1 MLFPRFVFLPIT
13 SLRSLP
19 SLAGFVRASVFAG
32 TVLLLTT
39 SVQAGAAGIQALPS
53 ADTISAQDAEQL
65 KVSRLLIKAGAIDLA
80 YQYLQKH
87 PPKIAT
93 AALWQAWAE
102 QKWSILIL
110 QQDWEALKTDAR
122 GLPASFG
129 AEASFAIPYEA
140 RALIELQDFTAA
152 RRLLQPALQLD
163 TLSLRLQKLIREQLI
178 TLYRAQGDYAN
189 AKIEAIRFHD
199 EFKPQNSA
207 WFIQRAIIEY
217 LAGDAPGASR
227 LLAAVSSIEAKLL
240 QALFRYE
247 ADEIDLVALNT
258 QISRQLSRKRITLPE
273 HRMAQGILAKVYKN
287 GDESTW
293 IEQIKALERYLVLQ
307 GEDLHTDLIQ
317 FSAQDLKSAYLGLSD
332 LMINQAL
339 MDPSRASLKF
349 TLAQKADI
357 AGLSEKAHAL
367 YADVM
372 LDENESAL
380 RVAAKNAFVI
390 SLIENDQFPLLMHV
404 LGKHGVLGDFNLLDS
419 TSSARVLNYAL
430 EQGNIGLISSIAPYL
445 DAAPENVN
453 DQDWL
458 LQKARI
464 DIFAGRFQQGREKIV
479 LWLNAEGTLSG
490 EKVDRVLQPVFDLQA
505 VSQIKMSLSLLN
517 LISSQTNSKRHKR
530 EILFWKAQSYEEAG
544 DRKTAAEY
552 YLRSAM
558 IEANGFDQ
566 WGHSSRY
573 HAASTLM
580 EAGEYK
586 DARQLFN
593 SLLLITKDATRRAT
607 IKQSLQRLWL
617 LENDSSQG

>member
-1 MLFPRFVFLPIT
+1 MLLPRLIFLST
-13 SLRSLP
+13 TLLRSAPL
-19 SLAGFVRASVFAG
+19 LAAYFTSVVLIS
-32 TVLLLTT
+32 TTLLLTT
-39 SVQAGAAGIQALPS
+39 SVQAATATVKALPS
-53 ADTISAQDAEQL
+53 ATAISAEDAKQL

-80 YQYLQKH
+80 YDYLQKH

-93 AALWQAWAE
+93 AAIWQAWAE

-110 QQDWEALKTDAR
+110 QQDWEILKTDAR

-140 RALIELQDFTAA
+140 RALIELQEFSAA
-152 RRLLQPALQLD
+152 RRLLQPALQLN
-163 TLSLRLQKLIREQLI
+163 TLPVRLQKLIREQLI
-178 TLYRAQGDYAN
+178 SLYRAQGDFAN

-217 LAGDAPGASR
+217 LAGDSRGASH
-227 LLAAVSSIEAKLL
+227 LLAAVSGIEAKLL
-240 QALFRYE
+240 QALFRFE
-247 ADEIDLVALNT
+247 AGEIDLPALNV
-258 QISRQLSRKRITLPE
+258 QIDRQLSRKRITLSE
-273 HRMAQGILAKVYKN
+273 RRMAQGILVKVNQN
-287 GDESTW
+287 GDEPAR
-293 IEQIKALERYLVLQ
+293 IAEIDALERYLVLKS
-307 GEDLHTDLIQ
+307 EDLHADLIQ
-317 FSAQDLKSAYLGLSD
+317 FSADDLKSAYLGLSD

-339 MDPSRASLKF
+339 MDPTRASLKY
-349 TLAQKADI
+349 TLAQQADI
-357 AGLSEKAHAL
+357 AGLNSKAHAL

-372 LDENESAL
+372 LDKNENVL
-380 RVAAKNAFVI
+380 RVAAKNAFVV
-390 SLIENDQFPLLMHV
+390 SLIENDQFPLLTHV
-404 LGKHGVLGDFNLLDS
+404 LGKQGALGDFDLLDS
-419 TSSARVLNYAL
+419 TSSARILNYAL
-430 EQGNIGLISSIAPYL
+430 EQGDIDLISSIAPHL

-458 LQKARI
+458 LQKSRI
-464 DIFAGRFQQGREKIV
+464 DIFAGRFEQGQEKIT
-479 LWLNAEGTLSG
+479 LWLNAESTLSG

-505 VSQIKMSLSLLN
+505 VSQNEISLTLLN
-517 LISSQTNSKRHKR
+517 LISTKTNSKRHKR
-530 EILFWKAQSYEEAG
+530 EILFWKAQSYEDAG

-558 IEANGFDQ
+558 VEANGFDQ

-580 EAGEYK
+580 EAGEYQ
-586 DARQLFN
+586 DARQLFD

-617 LENDSSQG
+617 LENDSSQ